1 MDRDFAGVESDCE
14 RDGLDVDVISSDDE
28 FARPMKKKKM
38 TSSLGESGESK
49 FSNFTDEDL
58 SYFVTRVSVENQ
70 DQMRNFLRQENG
82 QMSGI
87 IYKMIENRCMSL
99 NAKVNKLHHKIEK
112 KFEEMDKQ
120 FDQFNATLERLNGMS
135 KFTYAWCKSA
145 QEAGIYKMKQR
156 Y

>member
-1 MDRDFAGVESDCE
+1 
-14 RDGLDVDVISSDDE
+14 
-28 FARPMKKKKM
+28 
-38 TSSLGESGESK
+38 
-49 FSNFTDEDL
+49 
-58 SYFVTRVSVENQ
+58 
-70 DQMRNFLRQENG
+70 
-82 QMSGI
+82 
-87 IYKMIENRCMSL
+87 MSL
-99 NAKVNKLHHKIEK
+99 NAKLNKLHHKIEK